1 MGIRMTALTR
11 DARIQVPI
19 ICGAMYP
26 CSNPELVAAAS
37 QAGAI
42 GIVQPLS
49 MTYVHGHDLR
59 AGLRLIRRLTDRPIG
74 MNALIEGSSRRYRGR
89 MERWVEIALEEGVRF
104 FVTSLGKPHWVVR
117 RVHEVAGV
125 VYHDV
130 TDRSWALKGLE
141 GGVDGVRQAKLG
153 ASCRVQVLAGRVQ
166 RK

>member
-59 AGLRLIRRLTDRPIG
+59 AGLGLIRRLTDRPIG
-74 MNALIEGSSRRYRGR
+74 RNALMEGSSRRYRRR
-89 MERWVEIALEEGVRF
+89 MERWVEIALEGGPSAGWERSMPCARSGNWGGPPWTRVASIVRPF
-104 FVTSLGKPHWVVR
+104 ARTLSK
-117 RVHEVAGV
+117 
-125 VYHDV
+125 
-130 TDRSWALKGLE
+130 
-141 GGVDGVRQAKLG
+141 
-153 ASCRVQVLAGRVQ
+153 
-166 RK
+166 